1 MLGISSGRKTVTAAG
16 TAEAL
21 ESARREV
28 LVAVITAETDNTGVV
43 VIGGADVIAA
53 QATRKGVPLDA
64 GDSITLYSLDMN
76 RIYIDSTV
84 SGDGVTYLTVT

>member
-43 VIGGADVIAA
+43 VIGGSDVIAT

-64 GDSITLYSLDMN
+64 GDSITLYQLDMN
-76 RIYIDSTV
+76 RIYIDTTV
-84 SGDGVTYLTVT
+84 NGDGVTYLTVT